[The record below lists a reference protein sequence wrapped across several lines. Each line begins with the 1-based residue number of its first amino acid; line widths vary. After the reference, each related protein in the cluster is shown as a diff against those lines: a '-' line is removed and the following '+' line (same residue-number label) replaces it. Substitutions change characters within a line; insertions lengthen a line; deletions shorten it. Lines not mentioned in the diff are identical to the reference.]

1 MTKSTQSLTVE
12 LRDVARAF
20 YLEVR
25 GEAINATGVG
35 VDSDLGGGG
44 HKVYYLLALR
54 FATSS
59 TLPQPDPSSNSLA
72 PKSMVAPTSE
82 PSTKK
87 EKQTPALV
95 VKLESE
101 EVEEAEKLKKKKK
114 GKEKNVT
121 T

>member
-1 MTKSTQSLTVE
+1 MWLGPSISKLGVKPLMLLELVLTLI
-12 LRDVARAF
+12 LR
-20 YLEVR
+20 
-25 GEAINATGVG
+25 
-35 VDSDLGGGG
+35 GGG

>member
-35 VDSDLGGGG
+35 VDSDLGGPG
-44 HKVYYLLALR
+44 KVYYPLALH
-54 FATSS
+54 ATTSS
-59 TLPQPDPSSNSLA
+59 TLPQPDSSSNSLA
-72 PKSMVAPTSE
+72 PKSLATPTSE

>member
-1 MTKSTQSLTVE
+1 MLLELVLT
-12 LRDVARAF
+12 LI
-20 YLEVR
+20 L
-25 GEAINATGVG
+25 G
-35 VDSDLGGGG
+35 GGGG

-101 EVEEAEKLKKKKK
+101 KVEEAEKLKKKKK

>member
-1 MTKSTQSLTVE
+1 MTKSTQSLTAE

-25 GEAINATGVG
+25 GEAINAIVVG
-35 VDSDLGGGG
+35 VDFDLGGPD
-44 HKVYYLLALR
+44 KVYYPLALR